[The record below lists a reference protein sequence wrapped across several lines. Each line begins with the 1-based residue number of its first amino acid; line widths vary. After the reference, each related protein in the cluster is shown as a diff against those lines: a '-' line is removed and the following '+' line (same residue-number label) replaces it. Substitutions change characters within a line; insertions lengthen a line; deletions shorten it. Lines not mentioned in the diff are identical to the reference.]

1 MPPVELDAGR
11 AHDEIGYIS
20 YEEVRHS
27 QSSRLAVEG
36 GVRGRET
43 IGVCIDPPDVHL
55 TAKRVLVVSVKHAEI
70 IAGAKHGCSRRAG
83 AGVPAT
89 EGAIDGVVG
98 MIRFVSKR
106 VDSDLP
112 RPSARFA
119 ESRSGLGGGRTIRR
133 QAERIHDFFFNQ
145 IAATESKSLRHSHFS

>member
-1 MPPVELDAGR
+1 MPPVELDARR
-11 AHDEIGYIS
+11 AHDEIGHIS
-20 YEEVRHS
+20 HEEVRYS

-55 TAKRVLVVSVKHAEI
+55 TAKRVLVVSVNHAEI
-70 IAGAKHGCSRRAG
+70 IARAKHGCSRRAG

-98 MIRFVSKR
+98 VIRLVSKR
-106 VDSDLP
+106 ADSDLP
-112 RPSARFA
+112 RPSAGFA
-119 ESRSGLGGGRTIRR
+119 EIRSGFGGSRAIRR
-133 QAERIHDFFFNQ
+133 QA
-145 IAATESKSLRHSHFS
+145 